1 MVTLNLEKGAT
12 QDLQI
17 AAMAL
22 TNEGVLNEI
31 SDVLY
36 FFEKPWKYQSEL
48 EDLKFEVEKWI
59 Q

>member
-1 MVTLNLEKGAT
+1 MVTLKLATGAR

-48 EDLKFEVEKWI
+48 EDLKFEVEV
-59 Q
+59 